1 MVKATKE
8 NPMRNL
14 IIALLTGV
22 IAGQALSFQRAKT
35 MKRLQEAKAEDNI
48 DKMLADSF
56 PASDVP
62 SWTPQG
68 LRKVV

>member
-1 MVKATKE
+1 
-8 NPMRNL
+8 MRNL
-14 IIALLTGV
+14 IIALMTGI
-22 IAGQALSFQRAKT
+22 IAGQTLSFYRAKT
-35 MKRLQEAKAEDNI
+35 MKRLRAEREAREENDI
-48 DKMLADSF
+48 DVMLADSF